1 MKNNKRNNEIRVSKP
16 KHKTKPSQT
25 QQRNT
30 QNVSSTTGRQ
40 GGTNRRTNGR
50 KCTCNPAPLPA
61 TLAAPFS
68 LSSETEKT
76 FEIAYCRLLSEA
88 AVSSAAWQLG
98 VCSRSWSRRS
108 RCRRQLDSR
117 RALQWTHCAGI
128 VCVGQ
133 RETSRLVELCAA
145 IRSQSANTPGRGG
158 AETAAKQ
165 VLAGET
171 VAGRGGQQGSGKR
184 EPFGMFWSLY
194 FSCGHLQ
201 TALKMGND
209 LPYSSFVHSAEHV

>member
-1 MKNNKRNNEIRVSKP
+1 MYLQPHS
-16 KHKTKPSQT
+16 PSCCLHPFLLF
-25 QQRNT
+25 QR
-30 QNVSSTTGRQ
+30 
-40 GGTNRRTNGR
+40 
-50 KCTCNPAPLPA
+50 
-61 TLAAPFS
+61 
-68 LSSETEKT
+68 ETEKT

-88 AVSSAAWQLG
+88 AVSSGARQRGSSEFVDVAGAIVDVAGSSTAENGPTALALC
-98 VCSRSWSRRS
+98 VC
-108 RCRRQLDSR
+108 
-117 RALQWTHCAGI
+117 

-171 VAGRGGQQGSGKR
+171 AAGGTAGRWKGKAL
-184 EPFGMFWSLY
+184 GMFWSLY

-209 LPYSSFVHSAEHV
+209 LLYSSFVHSAEHV

>member
-1 MKNNKRNNEIRVSKP
+1 MYLQPR
-16 KHKTKPSQT
+16 TPSCC
-25 QQRNT
+25 
-30 QNVSSTTGRQ
+30 VH
-40 GGTNRRTNGR
+40 
-50 KCTCNPAPLPA
+50 PFLP
-61 TLAAPFS
+61 FER
-68 LSSETEKT
+68 ETEKT

-88 AVSSAAWQLG
+88 AVSSAARQQGSSEFVDVAGAVEVDVAGSSTAENGPTALALC
-98 VCSRSWSRRS
+98 VC
-108 RCRRQLDSR
+108 
-117 RALQWTHCAGI
+117 

-171 VAGRGGQQGSGKR
+171 AAGGRGGIAGSWKG
-184 EPFGMFWSLY
+184 EALGMFWSLY
-194 FSCGHLQ
+194 YSCGHLQ

-209 LPYSSFVHSAEHV
+209 LLYSSFVHSAEHV

>member
-30 QNVSSTTGRQ
+30 QNVSSTIGRQ

-50 KCTCNPAPLPA
+50 KYTCNPAPLPA

-88 AVSSAAWQLG
+88 AVSLAARQLG
-98 VCSRSWSRRS
+98 NLEFV
-108 RCRRQLDSR
+108 
-117 RALQWTHCAGI
+117 A
-128 VCVGQ
+128 
-133 RETSRLVELCAA
+133 
-145 IRSQSANTPGRGG
+145 
-158 AETAAKQ
+158 
-165 VLAGET
+165 
-171 VAGRGGQQGSGKR
+171 VAGAVEVDVAGSSTAREPDNGPTALALCVWGSGR
-184 EPFGMFWSLY
+184 L
-194 FSCGHLQ
+194 L
-201 TALKMGND
+201 D
-209 LPYSSFVHSAEHV
+209 LSNCAQR